1 MGAGHAHPLYLPGTS
16 PVHRLPAEVKIIAAL
31 LGAVCVVATPRE
43 AFGVFAGHLLVLAT
57 VWAVA
62 RIPPGWI
69 LRRAVIELPFVVL
82 AVLLPLTGPGPR
94 VDVLG
99 FALSQ
104 PGLLGA
110 WNIVVKGTLGVLVSL
125 TLAATTPLR
134 DLLLGMQ
141 RLHAPAL
148 VVTIATLMLRYVDL
162 IVAEAGRMRRARL
175 SRGHDPRFLWQVGA
189 TAQGVGSLFVRA
201 YERGE
206 RVHLAMLSRGFDGT
220 LPRAAEGAP
229 SRRQWVAGLVP
240 AGRGRAARDRGWAL
254 LTVAWVACRSPRDR
268 PAAVARGVRARVR
281 LPGRPPGPARGRPA
295 DRAGRAGRAAGPQR
309 RREDDARPAPQRH
322 PAHRRG
328 PGRRRRAA
336 GGAGEPAGDP
346 APGRDRLPGPRRPAV
361 HADGRR
367 GRGVRAGELRG
378 QRGGAAGACRRRAG
392 RRGHGGAT
400 ATAHRC
406 TCPAGSAGVWRWPPC
421 WPASPRSWCST
432 SRRATSTRWPPR
444 AGRGRARPRPGHAC

>member
-1 MGAGHAHPLYLPGTS
+1 VGAGHAHPLYLPGSS
-16 PVHRLPAEVKIIAAL
+16 PVHRLPAEVKIVAAL

-43 AFGVFAGHLLVLAT
+43 AFGVFAGHLLVLAA

-82 AVLLPLTGPGPR
+82 AVLLPITGPGPR
-94 VDVLG
+94 MDVLG
-99 FALSQ
+99 VALSQ
-104 PGLLGA
+104 PGLLGG

-134 DLLLGMQ
+134 DLLQGMQ

-206 RVHLAMLSRGFDGT
+206 RVHLAMLSRGFDGA

-229 SRRQWVAGLVP
+229 SRRQWLAGLAP
-240 AGRGRAARDRGWAL
+240 AGAAGLLAVAGWAL
-254 LTVAWVACRSPRDR
+254 
-268 PAAVARGVRARVR
+268 G
-281 LPGRPPGPARGRPA
+281 
-295 DRAGRAGRAAGPQR
+295 
-309 RREDDARPAPQRH
+309 
-322 PAHRRG
+322 
-328 PGRRRRAA
+328 
-336 GGAGEPAGDP
+336 
-346 APGRDRLPGPRRPAV
+346 
-361 HADGRR
+361 
-367 GRGVRAGELRG
+367 
-378 QRGGAAGACRRRAG
+378 
-392 RRGHGGAT
+392 
-400 ATAHRC
+400 
-406 TCPAGSAGVWRWPPC
+406 
-421 WPASPRSWCST
+421 
-432 SRRATSTRWPPR
+432 
-444 AGRGRARPRPGHAC
+444 